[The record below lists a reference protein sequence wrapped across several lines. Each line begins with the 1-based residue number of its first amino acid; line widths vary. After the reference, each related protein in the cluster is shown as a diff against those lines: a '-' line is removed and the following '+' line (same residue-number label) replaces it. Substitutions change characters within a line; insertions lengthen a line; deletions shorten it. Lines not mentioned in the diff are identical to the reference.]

1 MCGGVCLED
10 EGTCRQFY
18 FQEQKKMGAGAGGDR
33 WDVSPGALTG
43 DRAQAGGQPNASNG
57 VLDYLLE
64 AVEDDAVRDTTTF
77 ILAGY
82 KDEIEAPPPP
92 SPPPRPALLVCRLC
106 QFSDTAL
113 CTPFRRDRH
122 SRFRSPH
129 RPFSILQTFHCTG
142 TATLPALHFTGT
154 AIDRRFILRTLPG
167 SVSLN
172 LLFKRLF
179 QCHCGT
185 LLSWCW

>member
-92 SPPPRPALLVCRLC
+92 LPPSPPCLTSMQALPVLRHCLLHTVLQRPT
-106 QFSDTAL
+106 FSVPVPPPPFFNFADISLRRHCHFTDTSFYGH
-113 CTPFRRDRH
+113 CH
-122 SRFRSPH
+122 S
-129 RPFSILQTFHCTG
+129 Q
-142 TATLPALHFTGT
+142 ALHFTDSAGVGVSSSLP
-154 AIDRRFILRTLPG
+154 LR
-167 SVSLN
+167 
-172 LLFKRLF
+172 
-179 QCHCGT
+179 
-185 LLSWCW
+185 